1 MLTEAKGRMALLV
14 LVVAAVLAV
23 VLGGSVVTAQGPAD
37 IRSVVIFDEGTFGT
51 QAADHALKAVGAAPI
66 KTIDRARM
74 AVVYLPSQAAMARL
88 SGQRGVVRVER
99 DIVVHAT
106 GSAAGGAPAVL
117 KKPPWA
123 GGPSKDGGSDTPPQ
137 ELPWGVERI
146 GADPTS
152 NRDGESTG
160 GGINVAVLD
169 TGIDLDHPDLMANV
183 EGEYMALAEV
193 GRYRKHRAPDDD
205 NGHGTHVAG
214 IIAAEDNTQGV
225 VGVAPDA
232 NLYAVKV
239 LDQNGSGYF
248 SDVIDGIYWAID
260 THDPTVSPSG
270 NDDIHIINMSLGAD
284 EGSVDLSV
292 AVSAA
297 EDAGILI
304 VAAAGNDGK
313 AVDYPAAYPGVIAV
327 AATNDQDTAPS
338 WSSRGDGKGDDEVE
352 LAAPGVAVYSTYKDG
367 SYETLSGTSMASPH
381 VAGSAALVWAA
392 NSGWDATDV
401 RTALIVRAEGLG
413 DAKVYGHGLVQP
425 WEAAQ

>member
-1 MLTEAKGRMALLV
+1 MLTGAKGRMALLV

-117 KKPPWA
+117 KKPSWA
-123 GGPSKDGGSDTPPQ
+123 GGPSKGGGSDTPPQ
-137 ELPWGVERI
+137 ELPWGVGHI

-152 NRDGESTG
+152 NAVGGSTG
-160 GGINVAVLD
+160 SGINVAVLD
-169 TGIDLDHPDLMANV
+169 TGIDLDHPDLVANV
-183 EGEYMALAEV
+183 EGGYMALG

-232 NLYAVKV
+232 DLYAVKV

-248 SDVIDGIYWAID
+248 SDVIDGIYWAEGRNTDD
-260 THDPTVSPSG
+260 TTT
-270 NDDIHIINMSLGAD
+270 NDIHVINMSLGAGV
-284 EGSVDLSV
+284 ESNDLSA

-297 EDAGILI
+297 QKAGILI
-304 VAAAGNDGK
+304 VAAAGNDGG

-327 AATNDQDTAPS
+327 AATDGDNTAPW
-338 WSSRGDGKGDDEVE
+338 WSSRGDGNGDDEVE
-352 LAAPGVAVYSTYKDG
+352 LAAPGVDIYSTYKDG

-381 VAGSAALVWAA
+381 VAGSAALAGAA
-392 NSGWDATDV
+392 NSGWDAAAV
-401 RTALIVRAEGLG
+401 R
-413 DAKVYGHGLVQP
+413 
-425 WEAAQ
+425 EA

>member
-1 MLTEAKGRMALLV
+1 MLTGAKGRMALLV
-14 LVVAAVLAV
+14 LVVAAVLTV

-37 IRSVVIFDEGTFGT
+37 IRSVVIFDEGMFGT
-51 QAADHALKAVGAAPI
+51 PAADRALKAVGAAPI

-88 SGQRGVVRVER
+88 SGQPGVVSVER

-117 KKPPWA
+117 KKPAWA
-123 GGPSKDGGSDTPPQ
+123 GGPSKDGGSDTAPPQ
-137 ELPWGVERI
+137 RLPWGVERI
-146 GADPTS
+146 GADPSS
-152 NRDGESTG
+152 NATGGSTG
-160 GGINVAVLD
+160 DGINVAVLD
-169 TGIDLDHPDLMANV
+169 TGIDLDHPDLADNV

-193 GRYRKHRAPDDD
+193 GRYRKNRAPDDD

-214 IIAAEDNTQGV
+214 IIAAEDNAQGV

-239 LDQNGSGYF
+239 LDQNGSGYL
-248 SDVIDGIYWAID
+248 SDVIDGINWAESRNTDD
-260 THDPTVSPSG
+260 TTT
-270 NDDIHIINMSLGAD
+270 NDIHVINMSLGAD
-284 EGSVDLSV
+284 VGSPELSA

-297 EDAGILI
+297 EKAGILI
-304 VAAAGNDGK
+304 VAAAGNDGE

-327 AATNDQDTAPS
+327 AATARDNTAPR
-338 WSSRGDGKGDDEVE
+338 WSSRGDGNGDDEVE
-352 LAAPGVAVYSTYKDG
+352 LAAPGVDIYSTYKDG

-392 NSGWDATDV
+392 NSGWDAAAV
-401 RTALIVRAEGLG
+401 REALKGAALDLTPKDGQDR
-413 DAKVYGHGLVQP
+413 DNVYGYGLVQP
-425 WEAAQ
+425 

>member
-1 MLTEAKGRMALLV
+1 MLTGAKGRMALLV

-137 ELPWGVERI
+137 STPWGVEAI
-146 GADPTS
+146 HADPSS
-152 NRDGESTG
+152 NAAGGSTG
-160 GGINVAVLD
+160 DGINVAVLD
-169 TGIDLDHPDLMANV
+169 TGIDLDHPDLAANV
-183 EGEYMALAEV
+183 EGEYMALAAA

-214 IIAAEDNTQGV
+214 IIAAENNSEGV

-232 NLYAVKV
+232 DLYAVKV

-248 SDVIDGIYWAID
+248 SDVIDGIYWAIG
-260 THDPTVSPSG
+260 THDNST
-270 NDDIHIINMSLGAD
+270 DDIHVINMSLGANS
-284 EGSVDLSV
+284 GSYDLSA

-304 VAAAGNDGK
+304 VAAAGNDGE

-327 AATNDQDTAPS
+327 AATNKKNVAPY

-352 LAAPGVAVYSTYKDG
+352 LAAPGVDIYSTYKDG

-401 RTALIVRAEGLG
+401 RTALIVRAAGLG

-425 WEAAQ
+425 

>member
-1 MLTEAKGRMALLV
+1 MLTGAKGRMALLV

-37 IRSVVIFDEGTFGT
+37 IRSVVLFDEETFGT
-51 QAADHALKAVGAAPI
+51 RAADHALEAVGAVPI
-66 KTIDRARM
+66 KTIDRASM

-88 SGQRGVVRVER
+88 SGQSGVVRVER

-152 NRDGESTG
+152 NNLDGGSTG
-160 GGINVAVLD
+160 DGINVAVLD
-169 TGIDLDHPDLMANV
+169 TGIDLDHPDLVANV
-183 EGEYMALAEV
+183 EGEYMALAEA

-225 VGVAPDA
+225 VGVAPEAD
-232 NLYAVKV
+232 LYAVKV

-248 SDVIDGIYWAID
+248 SDVIEGIYWAIG
-260 THDPTVSPSG
+260 THDPTASLSAE
-270 NDDIHIINMSLGAD
+270 DDIHVINMSLGANS
-284 EGSVDLSV
+284 GSDDLSA

-304 VAAAGNDGK
+304 VAAAGNDGG

-327 AATNDQDTAPS
+327 AATDRDDTAPS
-338 WSSRGDGKGDDEVE
+338 WSSRGDEVE

-367 SYETLSGTSMASPH
+367 SY
-381 VAGSAALVWAA
+381 
-392 NSGWDATDV
+392 
-401 RTALIVRAEGLG
+401 
-413 DAKVYGHGLVQP
+413 
-425 WEAAQ
+425 

>member
-152 NRDGESTG
+152 NNLDGGSTG
-160 GGINVAVLD
+160 DGINVAVLD

-193 GRYRKHRAPDDD
+193 GRYRKHREADDD

-214 IIAAEDNTQGV
+214 IIAAEDNAQGV

-239 LDQNGSGYF
+239 LDQNGSGYL
-248 SDVIDGIYWAID
+248 SDVIDGINWAESRNTDD
-260 THDPTVSPSG
+260 TTT
-270 NDDIHIINMSLGAD
+270 NDIHVINMSLGAD
-284 EGSVDLSV
+284 VGSPELSA

-297 EDAGILI
+297 EKAGILI
-304 VAAAGNDGK
+304 VAAAGNDGE

-327 AATNDQDTAPS
+327 AATARDNTAPR
-338 WSSRGDGKGDDEVE
+338 WSSRGDGNGDDEVE
-352 LAAPGVAVYSTYKDG
+352 LAAPGVDIYSTYKDG

-392 NSGWDATDV
+392 NSGWDAAAV
-401 RTALIVRAEGLG
+401 REALKGAALDLTPKDGQDR
-413 DAKVYGHGLVQP
+413 DNVYGYGLVQP
-425 WEAAQ
+425 